1 MGFEKELDFKVGNGV
16 FRKLWTSAPS
26 STTSSDGLG
35 PLYNARSCQSC
46 HLKDG
51 RGHVP
56 VADEAPV
63 SLFLR
68 LSVPPATDAQRA
80 ALASLRELSIPE
92 PVYGSQ
98 LQTFSV
104 QGVLAEGGFHIRY
117 EDEPVTLADG
127 ETVVL
132 RRPIY
137 DIDGLNS
144 GPLDPRPDEPPS
156 EL

>member
-35 PLYNARSCQSC
+35 PLYNARSCESC

-63 SLFLR
+63 PLFLR
-68 LSVPPATDAQRA
+68 LSLHPPPDAPA
-80 ALASLRELSIPE
+80 PALASPRRVAIPQ
-92 PVYGSQ
+92 P
-98 LQTFSV
+98 
-104 QGVLAEGGFHIRY
+104 
-117 EDEPVTLADG
+117 ADG
-127 ETVVL
+127 SHL
-132 RRPIY
+132 QP
-137 DIDGLNS
+137 
-144 GPLDPRPDEPPS
+144 
-156 EL
+156 